1 MTDKN
6 QTLKKFYDFSPFF
19 NLSDELDEHL
29 QKTFPNQVKKH
40 KLHIEH
46 SGGYYFHYCL
56 DTKKRIDGFYMLIN
70 PSDESVD
77 DIEGLTNADNQEV
90 ICTFR
95 SDDWEI
101 EEPFTMPSLN
111 EAIKEWYNLL
121 EKYRKR
127 NQKV

>member
-1 MTDKN
+1 MTDK
-6 QTLKKFYDFSPFF
+6 TTTTYWDCCDK
-19 NLSDELDEHL
+19 LDEHL
-29 QKTFPNQVKKH
+29 QKTFPDLVKEH

-46 SGGYYFHYCL
+46 SGGFYFHYCL
-56 DTKKRIDGFYMLIN
+56 ATKKRIDGFYMLIN

-77 DIEGLTNADNQEV
+77 DIEGLTDADNQEV

-121 EKYRKR
+121 KKYRKE
-127 NQKV
+127 KV

>member
-29 QKTFPNQVKKH
+29 QKTFPDQIKEH

-56 DTKKRIDGFYMLIN
+56 ATQGWYMLIN
-70 PSDESVD
+70 PSDEEVD
-77 DIEGLTNADNQEV
+77 DIEGLTDADNQEV

-121 EKYRKR
+121 KKYRKE
-127 NQKV
+127 KV

>member
-1 MTDKN
+1 MTDKTTTTYWN
-6 QTLKKFYDFSPFF
+6 CC
-19 NLSDELDEHL
+19 DELDEHL
-29 QKTFPNQVKKH
+29 LKTFPDLVKKH

-56 DTKKRIDGFYMLIN
+56 ATKKRIDGFYMLIN

-111 EAIKEWYNLL
+111 EAIKKWYNLL
-121 EKYRKR
+121 KKYRKE
-127 NQKV
+127 KV